1 MGLPQFISG
10 RITREAAGFAA
21 VIHRIAIISI
31 GIGLGAMIIAFLI
44 MNGFRNRIRE
54 KVYGFSGHI
63 LVNRITGSNS
73 MEEPPFNYRISL
85 YQHDPDTFPDIVHV
99 QEFSHKAGLIKS
111 GKDILGV
118 MLKGVGR
125 GFDRSRFSDNIKE
138 GEFPS
143 FPDSGYS
150 SGIVISKAIAKKLSL
165 KTGDNVIVHFFQNPP
180 RARKL
185 QITGMYE
192 TNLSD
197 YFDEK
202 VILCDNRLI
211 QRLNDWSP
219 DQAGGLEIFI
229 RNPDD
234 AGRISQQLMDHLPYD
249 LFAEP
254 TGSRYSQ
261 VFEWLQLIS
270 RQVNILL
277 VIILAVVCVNMVS
290 VILILVMERTTMI
303 GLLKALGAA
312 DNSVRRIFFVQGVN
326 LIVKGLL
333 VGNLLG
339 LGLCWLQYQFR
350 IIRLDPANYYMD
362 FVPVSWEWPTVLL
375 LNFIVLIT
383 VALVMVIPVAVIS
396 RIRPVSAIRFD

>member
-1 MGLPQFISG
+1 VGLPRFISG
-10 RITREAAGFAA
+10 RITSEAAGFAS

-31 GIGLGAMIIAFLI
+31 GIGLGAMIVSFLI

-63 LVNRITGSNS
+63 LVNRITGNNS
-73 MEEPPFNYRISL
+73 MEEPPFNFRMGL
-85 YQHDPDTFPDIVHV
+85 YNHPDSFPEIAHV
-99 QEFSHKAGLIKS
+99 QEYSHKAGLIKS

-118 MLKGVGR
+118 MLKGVGT
-125 GFDRSRFSDNIKE
+125 GFDRARFSGNMKE
-138 GEFPS
+138 GEFPV

-150 SGIVISKAIAKKLSL
+150 SGIVISKTIAKKLSL
-165 KTGDNVIVHFFQNPP
+165 KNGDNIIVHFFQNPP

-185 QITGMYE
+185 RITGIYE

-211 QRLNDWSP
+211 QRLNNWAP
-219 DQAGGLEIFI
+219 DQAGGLEIFL
-229 RNPDD
+229 RNADD
-234 AGRISQQLMDHLPYD
+234 AGRVSQSLMDHLPYD

-312 DNSVRRIFFVQGVN
+312 DQTVRRIFFVQGVN
-326 LIVKGLL
+326 LILRGLL
-333 VGNLLG
+333 IGNLLG

-350 IIRLDPANYYMD
+350 IIKLDPANYYMD
-362 FVPVSWEWPTVLL
+362 FVPVSWEWPTIMVLNL
-375 LNFIVLIT
+375 IVLVT
-383 VALVMVIPVAVIS
+383 VAVVMVIPVAVIS
-396 RIRPVSAIRFD
+396 RIRPVNAIRFD